1 MGQYVGRCAG
11 VLVNRWIQWMDEMA
25 DRVHCSPTQ
34 PTGSFETSVTSDK
47 TNGYQQIVKC
57 SGCSYVTLCHY

>member
-1 MGQYVGRCAG
+1 MCEYVLSYAG
-11 VLVNRWIQWMDEMA
+11 VQVNRWIQWMDEMA
-25 DRVHCSPTQ
+25 DRVHSSPTQ

-57 SGCSYVTLCHY
+57 SGCSYVMLCHD